1 MTFSLH
7 HRHTRCTLLF
17 VLAGLSMIGGAALRG
32 TLPKLIW
39 NASASAPLGLY
50 ALSTDQPRRGDFALI
65 RPPTDVR
72 DLAAERGYLPAN
84 VPMVKRIAAAE
95 GDRVCAAGN
104 KILIDQIAVATRLT
118 RDHKLRPLPAWSGC
132 RRLGSNDVFLLMA
145 HIPDSFDGRYFGVT
159 PRTSL
164 IGKLVP
170 LWTK

>member
-50 ALSTDQPRRGDFALI
+50 VLSVGKPQRGDFALVQ
-65 RPPTDVR
+65 PPPAVR
-72 DLAAERGYLPAN
+72 KLAAERGYLPAN
-84 VPMVKRIAAAE
+84 VPMVKRIAAVE
-95 GDRVCAAGN
+95 GDRVCAVGN
-104 KILIDQIAVATRLT
+104 TILIDQIAVATRLT

-132 RRLGSNDVFLLMA
+132 RRLASNDVFLLMA

-170 LWTK
+170 LWTE